1 MALAR
6 SVDAIAAVD
15 EMLRSQLT
23 LRTSAA
29 TVAVGRPESAAT
41 QGERRLNL
49 FLYQTDIDGHL
60 RHQPIDPG
68 QRPPI
73 WLQLRYL
80 LTAFDTAGD
89 SDSVAA
95 HGLLGEGLL
104 ALAELNFLRP
114 TVPELNDNPEP
125 LKITFDHGDV
135 DLLSKIMQG
144 SEEAYRMS
152 AAFSLRPVPIFATA
166 PPSYAPAVRTI
177 GPPGAEGVVVLP
189 NLGPRLDRV
198 APADFEGGDV
208 LTLTGS
214 GIGGTD
220 VEVCFNDVCLPP
232 DLATD
237 TQVTITVPVPPA
249 TAPGPGAQAIAVVRV
264 LPSGRRFS
272 SNAVVGRLRPTLLGA
287 AAGALTP
294 SGPNLFGD
302 LTLTGERLGGPDDDI
317 FVAFYRAGEVARM
330 LPASGIAA
338 QNSLNVPVLED
349 DAIPPGSYRIILRV
363 NAVQAANAPEVS
375 WA

>member
-6 SVDAIAAVD
+6 SVEAIAAVD
-15 EMLRSQLT
+15 ELLRNQLT

-41 QGERRLNL
+41 QGEHRLNL

-60 RHQPIDPG
+60 RHQPIDQG

-80 LTAFDTAGD
+80 LTAFDSAGD

-95 HGLLGEGLL
+95 HRLLGEGLL

-152 AAFSLRPVPIFATA
+152 AAFSLRPVAIFSTE
-166 PPSYAPAVRTI
+166 PPGYAPAVRTI

-198 APADFEGGDV
+198 VPADFEGGDV

-214 GIGGTD
+214 GVGGTD
-220 VEVCFNDVCLPP
+220 VEVCFNDVCLTP

-237 TQVTITVPVPPA
+237 TQVTITVPDPPA
-249 TAPGPGAQAIAVVRV
+249 TAPGPGAQAITVVRI

-272 SNAVVGRLRPTLLGA
+272 SNAVVGRLRPTLVGA

-294 SGPNLFGD
+294 SGLNLFGD

-317 FVAFYRAGEVARM
+317 FVAFYRDGEVARM

-338 QNSLNVPVLED
+338 QNSLIVPVVED

-375 WA
+375 WV